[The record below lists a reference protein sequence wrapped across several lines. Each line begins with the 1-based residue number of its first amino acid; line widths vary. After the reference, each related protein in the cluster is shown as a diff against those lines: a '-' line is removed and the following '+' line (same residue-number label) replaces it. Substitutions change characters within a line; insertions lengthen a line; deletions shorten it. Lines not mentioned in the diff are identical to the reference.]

1 MIVKVLDI
9 LHSNNGKGEY
19 RESKVGE
26 KYENRKNKYYT
37 VDFDDLMPWGGL
49 EMLQVIKGTVVGG
62 ENNVDVYMPIGG
74 GIWTT
79 EYEGHKE
86 VDDKLEIYTW
96 NSIYVCEILKQGL
109 TTARLFGI
117 VCISNE

>member
-9 LHSNNGKGEY
+9 LHSDNGKGNY

-26 KYENRKNKYYT
+26 KYERRKNKVYD

-49 EMLQVIKGTVVGG
+49 EMLEVRQGTVVGG
-62 ENNVDVYMPIGG
+62 KEDVDVYMPIGG

-79 EYEGHKE
+79 EYEGRKE
-86 VDDKLEIYTW
+86 VDGRLEIYTW
-96 NSIYVCEILKQGL
+96 NSIYVCEILK
-109 TTARLFGI
+109 
-117 VCISNE
+117 